1 MKKYILLGIDG
12 VLTSQRNRIMAMI
25 LEPKPNLYGLDYFDM
40 FCMVNLES
48 IPVETGAD
56 IIVSSSWRRLGKE
69 TLIRVWE
76 HNGCCSRRLVG
87 ITPVENQSKRDAI
100 EAWIT
105 THPDDRYVILDSE
118 DLRLRNQVRTDP
130 EVGLTLKDAREAIS
144 ILNKD

>member
-1 MKKYILLGIDG
+1 MKKYILIGIDG
-12 VLTSQRNRIMAMI
+12 VLTSQRCRIMAMI
-25 LEPKPNLYGLDYFDM
+25 LARKPNLYGLDFFDM

-48 IPVETGAD
+48 IPVETGED

-76 HNGCCSRRLVG
+76 HNGRCSRRLVG
-87 ITPVENQSKRDAI
+87 ITPVENQAKRDAI
-100 EAWIT
+100 EAWIA
-105 THPDDRYVILDSE
+105 HPDDRYVILDSE

>member
-25 LEPKPNLYGLDYFDM
+25 LEPKSNLYGLVFFDM
-40 FCMVNLES
+40 FCIVNLES

-69 TLIRVWE
+69 TLIRVWV
-76 HNGCCSRRLVG
+76 HNGRCSRRLVG
-87 ITPVENQSKRDAI
+87 TIPVEIAKRDAI
-100 EAWIT
+100 VAWIAA
-105 THPDDRYVILDSE
+105 HPDDRYVILDAE
-118 DLRLRNQVRTDP
+118 DLRLQNQVRTDP

>member
-25 LEPKPNLYGLDYFDM
+25 LEPKPNLYGLDFFDM
-40 FCMVNLES
+40 FCIVNLES

-76 HNGCCSRRLVG
+76 HNGRCSRRLVG
-87 ITPVENQSKRDAI
+87 TTPVEIAKRDAI
-100 EAWIT
+100 VAWIAA
-105 THPDDRYVILDSE
+105 HPDDRYVILDAE
-118 DLRLRNQVRTDP
+118 DLRLQNQVRTDP

-144 ILNKD
+144 IINKD

>member
-1 MKKYILLGIDG
+1 
-12 VLTSQRNRIMAMI
+12 MAMI
-25 LEPKPNLYGLDYFDM
+25 LEPKSNLYGLVFFDM
-40 FCMVNLES
+40 FCIVNLES

-76 HNGCCSRRLVG
+76 HNGRCSRRLVG
-87 ITPVENQSKRDAI
+87 TTPVEIAKRDAI
-100 EAWIT
+100 VAWIAA
-105 THPDDRYVILDSE
+105 HPDDRYVILDAE
-118 DLRLRNQVRTDP
+118 DLRLQNQVRTDP

>member
-25 LEPKPNLYGLDYFDM
+25 LEPKSNLYGLVFFDM
-40 FCMVNLES
+40 FCIVNLES

-76 HNGCCSRRLVG
+76 HNGRCSRRLVG
-87 ITPVENQSKRDAI
+87 TTPVEIAKRDAI
-100 EAWIT
+100 VAWIAA
-105 THPDDRYVILDSE
+105 HPDDRYVILDAE
-118 DLRLRNQVRTDP
+118 DLRLQNQVRTDP

>member
-25 LEPKPNLYGLDYFDM
+25 LEPKSNLYGLGFFDM
-40 FCMVNLES
+40 FCIVNLES

-76 HNGCCSRRLVG
+76 HNGRCSRRLVG
-87 ITPVENQSKRDAI
+87 TTPVEIAKRDAI
-100 EAWIT
+100 VAWIAA
-105 THPDDRYVILDSE
+105 HPDDRYVILDAE
-118 DLRLRNQVRTDP
+118 DLRLQNQVRTDP